1 MNIAYFS
8 VVLKN
13 RENDFFTRKMKIDAA
28 EIKTMKIRFFMR
40 IKLINKQNTHAY

>member
-28 EIKTMKIRFFMR
+28 EM
-40 IKLINKQNTHAY
+40 NKNEN